1 MKGYTT
7 AGVIPFMQP
16 FLYKTQVTINE
27 KCFGILERKQCMAKI
42 NGEEVTNAAGKT
54 IMEYLT
60 EAGYDSRKVAVERNG
75 SIVPKKSYEEV
86 MITEADTIEIV
97 SFVGGG

>member
-1 MKGYTT
+1 
-7 AGVIPFMQP
+7 
-16 FLYKTQVTINE
+16 
-27 KCFGILERKQCMAKI
+27 MAKI
-42 NGEEVTNAAGKT
+42 NGEEVTNATGKT
-54 IMEYLT
+54 IMEYIT
-60 EAGYDSRKVAVERNG
+60 EAGYDSRRVAIERNG

>member
-1 MKGYTT
+1 
-7 AGVIPFMQP
+7 
-16 FLYKTQVTINE
+16 
-27 KCFGILERKQCMAKI
+27 MAKI

-60 EAGYDSRKVAVERNG
+60 EVGYDSRRVAIERNG
-75 SIVPKKSYEEV
+75 SIIPKKSYEEV
-86 MITEADTIEIV
+86 IITEADTIEIV

>member
-1 MKGYTT
+1 
-7 AGVIPFMQP
+7 
-16 FLYKTQVTINE
+16 
-27 KCFGILERKQCMAKI
+27 MAKI

-54 IMEYLT
+54 IMEYIT
-60 EAGYDSRKVAVERNG
+60 EAGYDSRRVAIERNG

>member
-1 MKGYTT
+1 
-7 AGVIPFMQP
+7 
-16 FLYKTQVTINE
+16 
-27 KCFGILERKQCMAKI
+27 MAKI

-60 EAGYDSRKVAVERNG
+60 EAGYDSRRVAIERNG
-75 SIVPKKSYEEV
+75 SIIPKKSYEEV
-86 MITEADTIEIV
+86 IITEADTIEIV